1 MSTPRQR
8 LPGELSFLAALLLA
22 SLFLLWTAYGIS
34 KFESLTSAGAF
45 PMFAAAVMV
54 LCALLILRDAVRAK
68 TMDGEAGESLVHQF
82 VRRLTP
88 PVVVGFTVA
97 IALYMALLQPLGF
110 LLASYLFLVVSM
122 ALLGSRR
129 WGLNLLVS
137 AVALA
142 AIYVIFQTVFS
153 VVLPSGTLLQGLFN
167 GAST

>member
-1 MSTPRQR
+1 MTPNRQR
-8 LPGELSFLAALLLA
+8 LPGELSFMVVLLLA

-34 KFESLTSAGAF
+34 RFESLTSAGAF
-45 PMFAAAVMV
+45 PMFAASVMV
-54 LCALLILRDAVRAK
+54 VCAVLILRDAARSAP
-68 TMDGEAGESLVHQF
+68 TAGQAGESLAAQF

-88 PVVVGFTVA
+88 PVVVGFTAA
-97 IALYMALLQPLGF
+97 IALYMAFLQSLGF

-137 AVALA
+137 AVVLA

-153 VVLPSGTLLQGLFN
+153 VVLPSGTLLKGLLQGA
-167 GAST
+167 GA

>member
-1 MSTPRQR
+1 MQPTRQR
-8 LPGELSFLAALLLA
+8 LPGELSFLAVLLLA

-45 PMFAAAVMV
+45 PMFAAAIMV
-54 LCALLILRDAVRAK
+54 VCAVLILRDAARSAP
-68 TMDGEAGESLVHQF
+68 TETRAGESLAAQF

-97 IALYMALLQPLGF
+97 IALYMVLLQPLGF

-137 AVALA
+137 ALALA
-142 AIYVIFQTVFS
+142 AIYGIFQTGFS

-167 GAST
+167 GAAT

>member
-1 MSTPRQR
+1 MPPSRQR
-8 LPGELSFLAALLLA
+8 LPGELSFLVALLLA

-45 PMFAAAVMV
+45 PMFATAVMV
-54 LCALLILRDAVRAK
+54 ICAVLILRDAVRAK
-68 TMDGEAGESLVHQF
+68 PAAGQPGESMAAHF

-97 IALYMALLQPLGF
+97 IALYMLLLQPLGF
-110 LLASYLFLVVSM
+110 LLASYLFLVASM

-142 AIYVIFQTVFS
+142 VVYGIFQTLFS
-153 VVLPSGTLLQGLFN
+153 VVLPSGTVLQALLKG
-167 GAST
+167 GAA

>member
-1 MSTPRQR
+1 MTPSRQR
-8 LPGELSFLAALLLA
+8 LPGELSFLVVLLLA

-54 LCALLILRDAVRAK
+54 ICAVLILRDAVRAAPAE
-68 TMDGEAGESLVHQF
+68 GQAGESLAAQF

-88 PVVVGFTVA
+88 PVLVGFTVA
-97 IALYMALLQPLGF
+97 IALYMVLLQPLGF
-110 LLASYLFLVVSM
+110 LLASYLFLVASM

-142 AIYVIFQTVFS
+142 GIYVVFQTVFA
-153 VVLPSGTLLQGLFN
+153 VVLPSGTLLQGLLN
-167 GAST
+167 GAAA